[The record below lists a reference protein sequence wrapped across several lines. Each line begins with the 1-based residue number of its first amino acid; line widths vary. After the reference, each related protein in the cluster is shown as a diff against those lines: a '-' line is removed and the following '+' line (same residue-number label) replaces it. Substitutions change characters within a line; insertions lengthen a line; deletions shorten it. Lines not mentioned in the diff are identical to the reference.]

1 VLTAELHHTLARRL
15 VAAERS
21 RTPIAPLTDEHPDL
35 TLEDAYGIQVLL
47 LEARKGERTGYKLGF
62 TSAPM
67 REQMGIAGPNHGR
80 LTADMRVD
88 RQPIALSALIHP
100 RVEPE
105 VAVLVERDL
114 TGPGV
119 SAPHARSAVRWAMPA
134 LEVVDSRFR
143 DYRFRLPDNTAD
155 NSSAARF
162 VLGEPRSL
170 EDLAD
175 LRSVEVA
182 LFRDDERLD
191 SGFGSNAM
199 GDPLEAV
206 AWLANALCERGTTL
220 EAGSVVLTG
229 GLTRAHP
236 AGGTFV
242 ADFGRLGRVR
252 TRFA

>member
-1 VLTAELHHTLARRL
+1 VPTSELQHALARRL
-15 VAAERS
+15 VAAERT
-21 RTPIAPLTDEHPDL
+21 RTPIAPLTDEYPDL
-35 TLEDAYGIQVLL
+35 TLEAAYEIQALVLA
-47 LEARKGERTGYKLGF
+47 ARKGEHAGYKLGF

-88 RQPIALSALIHP
+88 LEPIALSGLIHP

-114 TGPGV
+114 AGPGV
-119 SAPHARSAVRWAMPA
+119 SAPRARSSVRWAMPA

-162 VLGEPRSL
+162 VLGEPQSL
-170 EDLAD
+170 EDLD
-175 LRSVEVA
+175 LRYVEVV
-182 LFRDDERLD
+182 LDKDGERLD

-206 AWLANALCERGTTL
+206 AWLANALYERGATL

-236 AGGTFV
+236 AGGTCV

-252 TRFA
+252 ARFA